1 MLMSV
6 WVRVQTSYIHT
17 YYTHIHT
24 YMLMSV
30 WVRVHVIELFEH
42 VADVVERKRS
52 DAQQLI

>member
-1 MLMSV
+1 MLMSE
-6 WVRVQTSYIHT
+6 
-17 YYTHIHT
+17 
-24 YMLMSV
+24 